1 MGLFDRIQNGWNAFI
16 GRDPTRKN
24 VYSVDYGQ
32 SYSIPPDRNHYRRG
46 NERSIV
52 AVILNKIAVDCA
64 AVSLVHAQ
72 LDAEGRYEKTLDTG
86 LNQCLTLSANIDQ
99 TGRTFRQDIY
109 YSMLNEGEI
118 AVVPVD
124 TTGDPY
130 ISDSYDIRTMRI
142 GKIKEWFPQH
152 VRVEL
157 YNDRTGRREELLL
170 AKKTVSIMRNPFYA
184 IMNEPNS
191 NLQRLIR
198 TINQLDTLNEK
209 TASGKLDLIIQLPY
223 VIKSPA
229 KRAQANMRR
238 KDIEMQLSGSKYGVA
253 YTDGTEKIVQLNRS
267 LENNLLDQ
275 IQYLTTQLFNQ
286 LGISEAI
293 LNGTADEQAML
304 NYYNGTVEPIVSV
317 PVDEMKRKFI
327 TKTALT
333 RGQTIMSFRDPF
345 RLVPTAQLADL
356 VQKMTTAEVMSPNE
370 FRQIIGLKPSP
381 DPTAD
386 ELRNRNLNKT
396 EGQVSPEVS
405 PKALGDGPSSNKENK
420 DA

>member
-24 VYSVDYGQ
+24 VGSRDYGPSYSVQ
-32 SYSIPPDRNHYRRG
+32 PERIRYRRG

-52 AVILNKIAVDCA
+52 AAIYNKIAVDCA
-64 AVSLVHAQ
+64 AVTVEHVQ
-72 LDAEGRYEKTLDTG
+72 LDENDRFDTVMDSG

-99 TGRTFRQDIY
+99 TGRAFMQELY
-109 YSMLNEGEI
+109 YSMLNEGVV

-142 GKIKEWFPQH
+142 GKIKEWFPMH

-157 YNDRTGRREELLL
+157 YNDRTGKKEELLL
-170 AKKTVSIMRNPFYA
+170 AKKTVAIVQNPFYA

-191 NLQRLIR
+191 SLQRLIR

-267 LENNLLDQ
+267 LENNLLAQ
-275 IQYLTTQLFNQ
+275 IQYLTTQLYAQ
-286 LGISEAI
+286 LGLSEAV

-304 NYYNGTVEPIVSV
+304 NYYNGTIEPIVAT
-317 PVDEMKRKFI
+317 PVDEMKRKFL
-327 TKTALT
+327 TKTALS
-333 RGQTIMSFRDPF
+333 RHQTILPFRDPF

-370 FRQIIGLKPSP
+370 FRQIIGLKPSK

-396 EGQVSPEVS
+396 EGQESPDVGAKTLANDA
-405 PKALGDGPSSNKENK
+405 KATKENN

>member
-16 GRDPTRKN
+16 GRDPTKRN
-24 VYSVDYGQ
+24 VYREDYGP
-32 SYSIPPDRNHYRRG
+32 SYSIPPERTHYRRG

-52 AVILNKIAVDCA
+52 AAIYNKIAVYCA
-64 AVSLVHAQ
+64 AITVEHVQ
-72 LDAEGRYEKTLDTG
+72 LDKNNRFDEVLDTG

-99 TGRTFRQDIY
+99 TGRAFMQDIY
-109 YSMLNEGEI
+109 YSMLNEGVI
-118 AVVPVD
+118 AIVPVD

-130 ISDSYDIRTMRI
+130 LSDSYDIRTMRV
-142 GKIKEWFPQH
+142 GKVKEWFPQH
-152 VRVEL
+152 IRVEV
-157 YNDRTGRREELLL
+157 YNDRTGKRQELLL
-170 AKKTVSIMRNPFYA
+170 AKKTVAIVQNPFYA

-198 TINQLDTLNEK
+198 TIDQLDRLNAQ

-229 KRAQANMRR
+229 KRAQANARR

-267 LENNLLDQ
+267 LENNLLAQ
-275 IQYLTTQLFNQ
+275 IQYLTTQVYSE
-286 LGISEAI
+286 LGMSEAI
-293 LNGTADEQAML
+293 MNGTADEQQML
-304 NYYNGTVEPIVSV
+304 NFYNDTIEPIVAA

-327 TKTALT
+327 TRNGLS
-333 RGQTIMSFRDPF
+333 RGQTILPFRDPF

-370 FRQIIGLKPSP
+370 FRQIIGLKPSK

-396 EGQVSPEVS
+396 EGQEDPNVGAET
-405 PKALGDGPSSNKENK
+405 LGEDTEET
-420 DA
+420 

>member
-16 GRDPTRKN
+16 GRDPTKK
-24 VYSVDYGQ
+24 SVGNYDYGP
-32 SYSIPPDRNHYRRG
+32 SYSYQPDRYRYRRG

-52 AVILNKIAVDCA
+52 STIFNKIAVDCA
-64 AVSLVHAQ
+64 AITVEHVQ
-72 LDAEGRYEKTLDTG
+72 LDENGRFDKVLDTG

-99 TGRTFRQDIY
+99 TGRMFMQNIY
-109 YSMLNEGEI
+109 DSLLNEGVI

-130 ISDSYDIRTMRI
+130 ISDSYDIRTMRV
-142 GKIKEWFPQH
+142 GKIKEWFPQS

-157 YNDRTGRREELLL
+157 YNDRTGKREELIL
-170 AKKTVSIMRNPFYA
+170 AKKTVAIITNPFYS

-191 NLQRLIR
+191 NLQRLVR
-198 TINQLDTLNEK
+198 TIAQLDTLNEK

-267 LENNLLDQ
+267 LENNLLAQ
-275 IQYLTTQLFNQ
+275 IQYLTTQLYGQ
-286 LGISEAI
+286 LGFSEAL
-293 LNGTADEQAML
+293 LNGTADEQTQL
-304 NYYNGTVEPIVSV
+304 NYFNGTIEPIVASV
-317 PVDEMKRKFI
+317 VDECKRKFLS
-327 TKTALT
+327 KTALT
-333 RGQTIMSFRDPF
+333 RGQSLLSFRDPF

-356 VQKMTTAEVMSPNE
+356 VQKLTTAEVMSPNE
-370 FRQIIGLKPSP
+370 FRQIIGLKPSK

-396 EGQVSPEVS
+396 EGQDTPEV
-405 PKALGDGPSSNKENK
+405 GPDVLNNEP
-420 DA
+420 AET

>member
-16 GRDPTRKN
+16 GRDPTKKRVGN
-24 VYSVDYGQ
+24 YDYGP
-32 SYSIPPDRNHYRRG
+32 SFSIQPERTRYRHG

-52 AVILNKIAVDCA
+52 AAIYNKIAVDCA
-64 AVSLVHAQ
+64 AITVEHVQ
-72 LDAEGRYEKTLDTG
+72 LDENDRFDKVMDTG

-99 TGRTFRQDIY
+99 TGRVFMQDLY
-109 YSMLNEGEI
+109 YSMLNEGVI

-130 ISDSYDIRTMRI
+130 LSDSYDIRTMRV

-157 YNDRTGRREELLL
+157 YNDRTGKKEELIL
-170 AKKTVSIMRNPFYA
+170 AKKTVAIVQNPFYS

-238 KDIEMQLSGSKYGVA
+238 KDIEMQLSGSKYGIA

-267 LENNLLDQ
+267 LENNLLAQ
-275 IQYLTTQLFNQ
+275 IQYLTTQVYSQ
-286 LGISEAI
+286 LGLSEAI

-304 NYYNGTVEPIVSV
+304 NYYNGTIEPIVAA
-317 PVDEMKRKFI
+317 PVDEMKRKFL
-327 TKTALT
+327 TKTAIT
-333 RGQTIMSFRDPF
+333 RHQTILSYRDPF
-345 RLVPTAQLADL
+345 RLVPTGQLADL
-356 VQKMTTAEVMSPNE
+356 VQKLTTAEVMSPNE
-370 FRQIIGLKPSP
+370 FRQIIGLKPSK

-396 EGQVSPEVS
+396 EGQESPNVSA
-405 PKALGDGPSSNKENK
+405 KTLANDDAPSGNGE
-420 DA
+420 